1 MKKSIALIF
10 ALSALSA
17 QGQTNLY
24 ISGSADPE
32 NPIMLSTAYGA
43 GRTEIDGYLASHGRK
58 DIEDTDYS
66 PAYIGVDANT
76 SFKAQQI
83 VLSSSLGGPRADLDF
98 AFGQDS
104 ALTLTS
110 SEALNYNKIN
120 DSAVSFNFH
129 LANDATSANMILNG
143 GIIFDLT
150 TTSTVKKR
158 NLSFGKGLNVKSNA
172 AVSITGAEGSKFT
185 MNGNW
190 QTTKGGTSF
199 IGLDADIGGSYSSTG
214 TLGVTGASNIVVAE
228 GASFSFASN
237 ATFSDSSK
245 LILNGSFS
253 AKDITFERNDKNN
266 TYTSITLGNNA
277 TINANSLYM
286 RSSSADLNING
297 NSKVII
303 NNTSELKY
311 RALLTVAGNV
321 SVAENAELSIKTNIN
336 TERLA
341 KIYYKLTVDGKL
353 NAEGGT
359 YIAISTHGA
368 IINSTGNV
376 IKTNILLGESDI
388 TSEATGGKL
397 VVNASNDFS
406 GATLMTASHKVGEK
420 KLSNTSYLELAD
432 NVSLKLNGIAFSEL
446 STADTLQI
454 TFGKGSTLI
463 LNEFID
469 ADVLSGFN
477 TLGAEDK
484 IVINGFAENTFGI
497 KNHFDSDDSLL
508 SQISASGVDQFYW
521 VKDNVANVWWLSA
534 NAPAVPEPA
543 EWAMILGSFALGFA
557 IYRRRK

>member
-1 MKKSIALIF
+1 MKKTITLLF

-17 QGQTNLY
+17 QGATNLAF
-24 ISGSADPE
+24 SGSADPE
-32 NPIMLSTAYGA
+32 NPIMISTAYGE
-43 GRTEIDGYLASHGRK
+43 GRTEVDGWLASYGREGI
-58 DIEDTDYS
+58 DDTDYS
-66 PAYIGVDANT
+66 PAYVGVDANT
-76 SFKAQQI
+76 AFKAMQI
-83 VLSSSLGGPRADLDF
+83 ILSSSLGGPRADLDF
-98 AFGQDS
+98 TFQQG
-104 ALTLTS
+104 S
-110 SEALNYNKIN
+110 SLELSSSSCLSYNSKA
-120 DSAVSFNFH
+120 DSAVAFNFH

-172 AVSITGAEGSKFT
+172 AVKITGAEGSKFT

-190 QTTKGGTSF
+190 QTTTGGTSF
-199 IGLDADIGGSYSSTG
+199 IGLDADIGGSYSSAG

-237 ATFSDSSK
+237 ATFADTSK

-253 AKDITFERNDKNN
+253 AKDITFDRNDTNN
-266 TYTSITLGNNA
+266 TYTSITLGDNA

-286 RSSSADLNING
+286 RSGSADLNING
-297 NSKVII
+297 NSKIII

-321 SVAENAELSIKTNIN
+321 NVAENAELSIKTNIN
-336 TERLA
+336 TEKPA

-353 NAEGGT
+353 NVEGGT
-359 YIAISTHGA
+359 YIAISRHGA

-376 IKTNILLGESDI
+376 IKTNILLGEKDI

-406 GATLMTASHKVGEK
+406 EATLMTASHQGKQ
-420 KLSNTSYLELAD
+420 SNTSYLELAD
-432 NVSLKLNGIAFSEL
+432 NVSLKLNGIAFSEM

-477 TLGAEDK
+477 TLGTDDK

-497 KNHFDSDDSLL
+497 KNHIDSDDSLL

-534 NAPAVPEPA
+534 VAPAVPEPA
-543 EWAMILGSFALGFA
+543 EWAMILGSLALGFT